1 MKILLFGHRGQLGS
15 FLAERLPRLG
25 MLAAYD
31 QHECDLTDP
40 EALRRVIAQERAGI
54 IVNAS
59 AYTAVDQAESDEDSA
74 RRVNAD
80 APAVMAEAASAQ
92 GALLVHYST
101 DYVFDGKAH
110 TPYTEESAT
119 HPNGV
124 YATTKLAGEQAV
136 AAGCAQHLILRTAW
150 LYSNRGKNFFKT
162 MLRLADERT
171 ELRVVNDQT
180 GSPTYARL
188 VADTTL
194 AMLEQ
199 MYAAGQLQTARC
211 GLYHVACGGSA
222 TWYEF
227 ASNIIRLTGKADQVR
242 VLPIPTSDYP
252 TPAPRP
258 AYSVLSSAKLQRIF
272 GLRLPDWQAGLEQC
286 FADRPA
292 ER

>member
-25 MLAAYD
+25 TVAAYD
-31 QHECDLTDP
+31 QHECDLADRV
-40 EALRRVIAQERAGI
+40 ALRRVIEQERPGI

-59 AYTAVDQAESDEDSA
+59 AYTAVDQAESDAASA
-74 RRVNAD
+74 QRINAD

-92 GALLVHYST
+92 NALLVHYST

-110 TPYTEESAT
+110 SPYTEESAT
-119 HPNGV
+119 HPQGV
-124 YATTKLAGEQAV
+124 YARTKLAGEQAV
-136 AAGCAQHLILRTAW
+136 AAGSAQHLILRTAW
-150 LYSNRGKNFFKT
+150 LYSNHGKNFFKT
-162 MLRLADERT
+162 MLRLAEERT

-199 MYAAGQLQTARC
+199 MYAGGRLQTARC

-222 TWYEF
+222 TWHEF
-227 ASNIIRLTGKADQVR
+227 ASHIIRLAGKANSVR
-242 VLPIPTSDYP
+242 VQPIPTRDYP

-258 AYSVLSSAKLQRIF
+258 AYSVLSSAKLEKVF
-272 GLRLPDWQAGLEQC
+272 GLRLPDWPTALEQC
-286 FADRPA
+286 FADRA
-292 ER
+292 ADR

>member
-15 FLAERLPRLG
+15 LLAERLPRLG
-25 MLAAYD
+25 TLATYD
-31 QHECDLTDP
+31 QHECDLADSV
-40 EALRRVIAQERAGI
+40 ALRRVIAQERPGI

-59 AYTAVDQAESDEDSA
+59 AYTAVDQAESDAACA
-74 RRVNAD
+74 RRVNAE
-80 APAVMAEAASAQ
+80 APAVMAEAASGL

-110 TPYTEESAT
+110 TPYTEDSAT
-119 HPNGV
+119 HPQGV

-136 AAGCAQHLILRTAW
+136 AAGCARHLILRTAW
-150 LYSNRGKNFFKT
+150 LYSNHGKNFFKT
-162 MLRLADERT
+162 MLRLAEERT

-188 VADTTL
+188 VAETTL
-194 AMLEQ
+194 TMLEQ
-199 MYAAGQLQTARC
+199 MFEGGQLRTARC

-227 ASNIIRLTGKADQVR
+227 ASDIIRLAGKADKVR
-242 VLPIPTSDYP
+242 VLPIPTRDYP

-258 AYSVLSSAKLQRIF
+258 AYSVLSGAKLQRVF

-286 FADRPA
+286 FADRPT

>member
-15 FLAERLPRLG
+15 LLSERLPRLG
-25 MLAAYD
+25 TLAAYD
-31 QHECDLTDP
+31 QHECDLADP
-40 EALRRVIAQERAGI
+40 VALRRVIEQERPGI

-59 AYTAVDQAESDEDSA
+59 AYTAVDQAESDEVSA
-74 RRVNAD
+74 RRVNAE
-80 APAVMAEAASAQ
+80 APAVMAEAAAAQ
-92 GALLVHYST
+92 DALLVHFST

-110 TPYTEESAT
+110 TPYTEESPT
-119 HPNGV
+119 HPRGV
-124 YATTKLAGEQAV
+124 YASTKLAGEQAV

-150 LYSNRGKNFFKT
+150 LYSHRGKNFFKT
-162 MLRLADERT
+162 MLRLAEERT

-188 VADTTL
+188 VADTTID
-194 AMLEQ
+194 MLEQ
-199 MYAAGQLQTARC
+199 MFEGGRLQTARC

-227 ASNIIRLTGKADQVR
+227 ASHIIRLAGKAGQVR

-258 AYSVLSSAKLQRIF
+258 AYSVLSGAKLQRVF

-286 FADRPA
+286 FADRPD
-292 ER
+292 R